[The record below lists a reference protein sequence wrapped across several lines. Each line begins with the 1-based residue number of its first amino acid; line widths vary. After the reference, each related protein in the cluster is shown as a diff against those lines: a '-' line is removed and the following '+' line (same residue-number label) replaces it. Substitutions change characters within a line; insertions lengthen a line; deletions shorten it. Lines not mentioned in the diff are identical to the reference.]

1 LGSLGLVALVLACTP
16 RGEPSRAQARRLS
29 LRESPR
35 VASARAL
42 GEVLFQG
49 RGGCTACHRLG
60 RDGDAEVGPNLRAGP
75 GFDEPLGRRAHVTRP
90 VFMHV
95 VEALVD
101 PDAYVVD
108 GYPSGKM
115 PRVEEPPIALVDG
128 DIVALAVYVASLD
141 ADHPLS
147 ESLLDEGPAEVA
159 RVRLARAERVA
170 NRRVRELV
178 ARARLD
184 GIDPGLGA
192 TVLVQAGCS
201 TCHGPPATCA
211 LRPPADRSGAP
222 SVLAWLAET
231 LPRHPYGTGLSR
243 PSEVAALAAWLAS
256 L

>member
-1 LGSLGLVALVLACTP
+1 LPIGLVALVLSCTP
-16 RGEPSRAQARRLS
+16 RGEPSRSEARRLS
-29 LRESPR
+29 MRESPR
-35 VASARAL
+35 VAGARAL

-60 RDGDAEVGPNLRAGP
+60 ADGEAEIGPNLRAGR

-101 PDAYVVD
+101 PDAYVVA
-108 GYPSGKM
+108 GYPAGKM
-115 PRVEEPPIALVDG
+115 PRVEEPPIGLDDG
-128 DIVALAVYVASLD
+128 DIVALAAFVASLD
-141 ADHPLS
+141 ADRPLS
-147 ESLLDEGPAEVA
+147 EALLDAGPAEVLRA
-159 RVRLARAERVA
+159 RRARQERVA
-170 NRRVRELV
+170 AKRVREL
-178 ARARLD
+178 AASARLD
-184 GIDPGLGA
+184 GVDPALGPE
-192 TVLVQAGCS
+192 VLVQAGCS
-201 TCHGPPATCA
+201 TCHGPPATCR

-222 SVLAWLAET
+222 SVLAWLSEA